1 MKTLLHDVSICV
13 MCGIM
18 IVGLIGLPSI
28 IRSWS
33 SSSYPYQQAFAQP
46 ATTSN
51 TTTGGVAAQGQRP
64 NFLLIM
70 GDDFGYSDIG
80 AFGSEISTP
89 NLDALAKDG
98 KVLTDYHT
106 APTCS
111 PARVAFLTG
120 VDWHVGGIG
129 TMYELIAQNQVG
141 KPGYET
147 YINNRVVTVAELL
160 RDAGYNTL
168 QSGKWHLS
176 GHGHQPGTTPY
187 DRGFSNA
194 LTLLEDGSNHFN
206 NLPYVPGWSVTFT
219 ANATDTPRPENGTHD
234 AKMYTDQLLGFF
246 KKTESEKK
254 PFFAY
259 LAYQVAHSPFQA
271 PSELVDK
278 YDKIYSVGW
287 DKIREQR
294 FEKQK
299 ELGFWPSNMKD
310 PGRLPPNA
318 VWDSLTSDQKAYA
331 ARVLAVHS
339 AMIEYMD
346 QNIGRVIQHLKD
358 TGQYNNTF
366 IMFTSDNGSSE
377 PFEIALFQY
386 ASGFD
391 PTHAKQFVA
400 GINNS
405 LSNLGNPNS
414 DFNYGAWGTYVA
426 VSPLSGFK
434 TSLYEGGTR
443 PPAIIK
449 APQSMS
455 SSSAAAAP
463 SGGNSSSNLVKSF
476 TYVTDITPTVLDLA
490 GVSHPSTYK
499 GHAVHPLMGK
509 SLKPLL
515 DGTVQVV
522 HPADEAISGEMFNN
536 TSVRMGDWKATSY
549 GVPVQWKLFNLATDL
564 GENTDLSSQHP
575 DILQKLI
582 AAYDKYAQDVG
593 VIIPRGEKFEQTAK
607 NNFPLVTQSNV
618 QNINL
623 NDMLAPGYPLNAS
636 KPNVA
641 IPEQ

>member
-1 MKTLLHDVSICV
+1 MNIFHNISIFIIF
-13 MCGIM
+13 GI
-18 IVGLIGLPSI
+18 ILGLIGLPPI
-28 IRSWS
+28 MS
-33 SSSYPYQQAFAQP
+33 SSLLLKTPNSFQSVYAQP
-46 ATTSN
+46 ASTTN
-51 TTTGGVAAQGQRP
+51 TTTGGGSSGVAAQGQRP

-129 TMYELIAQNQVG
+129 TMYELIAPNQVG

-147 YINNRVVTVAELL
+147 YINNRVVTVEELL
-160 RDAGYNTL
+160 RDAGYNTM

-259 LAYQVAHSPFQA
+259 LAFQVAHSPFMA
-271 PSELVDK
+271 PTELVDK
-278 YDKIYSVGW
+278 YDKIYSSAGW

-310 PGRLPPNA
+310 PGRLPPNV

-400 GINNS
+400 RINNS

-434 TSLYEGGTR
+434 TSVYD
-443 PPAIIK
+443 I
-449 APQSMS
+449 QMS
-455 SSSAAAAP
+455 
-463 SGGNSSSNLVKSF
+463 L
-476 TYVTDITPTVLDLA
+476 
-490 GVSHPSTYK
+490 
-499 GHAVHPLMGK
+499 
-509 SLKPLL
+509 
-515 DGTVQVV
+515 
-522 HPADEAISGEMFNN
+522 
-536 TSVRMGDWKATSY
+536 R
-549 GVPVQWKLFNLATDL
+549 
-564 GENTDLSSQHP
+564 
-575 DILQKLI
+575 
-582 AAYDKYAQDVG
+582 
-593 VIIPRGEKFEQTAK
+593 
-607 NNFPLVTQSNV
+607 
-618 QNINL
+618 L
-623 NDMLAPGYPLNAS
+623 NR
-636 KPNVA
+636 V
-641 IPEQ
+641 